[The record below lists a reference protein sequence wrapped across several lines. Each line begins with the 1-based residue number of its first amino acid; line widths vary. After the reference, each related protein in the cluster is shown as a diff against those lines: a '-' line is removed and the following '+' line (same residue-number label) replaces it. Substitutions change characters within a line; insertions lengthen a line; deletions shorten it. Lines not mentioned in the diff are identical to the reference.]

1 MGTARR
7 EAPLAPF
14 RGARVAAGAQ
24 ARDDAS
30 VALLSLPMLL
40 LACAAWRPDAPGR
53 FDLVVP
59 QGWEITHNRSIFGT
73 DALTLVEPTAR
84 ATITLQLVHA
94 DAASRVI
101 PLDLLAETRS
111 MAMGRTRGVENS
123 RGPMSHIALDGHEAW
138 AVTGRRRWQFAD
150 ADYSAVYT
158 RVGTRIAMI
167 TLQAPSGRLDDALRG
182 WSVVLDTLRFPRDP
196 VPPDAPEFEVD

>member
-1 MGTARR
+1 VGTARR

-59 QGWEITHNRSIFGT
+59 QGWEITHNRSIFGP
-73 DALTLVEPTAR
+73 DSELGDEMIELG
-84 ATITLQLVHA
+84 
-94 DAASRVI
+94 AAAWI
-101 PLDLLAETRS
+101 GKPFDDLHGAIKGMLAQHPKRE
-111 MAMGRTRGVENS
+111 E
-123 RGPMSHIALDGHEAW
+123 
-138 AVTGRRRWQFAD
+138 
-150 ADYSAVYT
+150 
-158 RVGTRIAMI
+158 
-167 TLQAPSGRLDDALRG
+167 
-182 WSVVLDTLRFPRDP
+182 
-196 VPPDAPEFEVD
+196 